1 MSRRSFNYAAQIS
14 PALLQCAAQIL
25 LSPACLSCV
34 VLAAFPSGALA
45 QETPDP
51 SASLSPS
58 APAETRPRCQVNGTR
73 EITIACDYTPMPLD
87 SAPAAGRPQVA
98 LNHATLSFETKDDN
112 WMHLELRFT
121 KLGSTPVSDA
131 LRVYIAIDDD
141 SGHNFIRRP
150 LPSVNFAGLAPG
162 QSVEFKERLLFP
174 ALRPGH
180 YQIRLWIPSVD
191 PAFKFNAAH
200 NLLVNSFGVADK
212 KSGLNRIAAFS
223 VTP

>member
-1 MSRRSFNYAAQIS
+1 MPSDPAQTS
-14 PALLQCAAQIL
+14 
-25 LSPACLSCV
+25 
-34 VLAAFPSGALA
+34 
-45 QETPDP
+45 
-51 SASLSPS
+51 
-58 APAETRPRCQVNGTR
+58 
-73 EITIACDYTPMPLD
+73 
-87 SAPAAGRPQVA
+87 GRPQVA
-98 LNHATLSFETKDDN
+98 LNHAALSFKTQDDN

-121 KLGSTPVSDA
+121 KLDSTPVSNA

-150 LPSVNFAGLAPG
+150 LPSVNLAGLAPG

-180 YQIRLWIPSVD
+180 YQISLWIPSTD
-191 PAFKFNAAH
+191 PVFKFNAAH
-200 NLLVNSFGVADK
+200 NLQVRSFGVADE